1 MHSPRVLVVE
11 DDPLIAIELTDI
23 LEEEGCEV
31 VGSPGSVAAA
41 LDLLRNRK
49 IDLALLD
56 VALGA
61 ETVEP
66 VAKALTRR
74 AIPFGV
80 VTAYPPAILPDAV
93 RGHPLVQKPFAPR
106 EIRELAEHLCAS
118 VPAVL

>member
-23 LEEEGCEV
+23 LEQEGCEV
-31 VGSPGSVAAA
+31 VGAAANVPAA
-41 LDLLRNRK
+41 LDFVRTGN

-66 VAKALTRR
+66 VAKLLVRR
-74 AIPFGV
+74 DIPFGV
-80 VTAYPPAILPDAV
+80 VTAYPRAILPNVV
-93 RGHPLVQKPFAPR
+93 RGHPFVQKPFAPR
-106 EIRELAEHLCAS
+106 EIRELAEHLVAS
-118 VPAVL
+118 VRAGP

>member
-11 DDPLIAIELTDI
+11 DDPLIAIELADI
-23 LEEEGCEV
+23 LEQEGCEV
-31 VGSPGSVAAA
+31 VDSAGSVPAA
-41 LDLLRNRK
+41 LHLVRNSK

-66 VAKALTRR
+66 VAKALARL

-106 EIRELAEHLCAS
+106 EIKALAEHLAAS
-118 VPAVL
+118 VRPGP